1 MPAFEGND
9 LGQLLPY
16 VVGAVFAFG
25 VILVS
30 LAMTRRKA
38 ADAPPATDSFSEAP
52 RARTSAGPNLLWK
65 LVFPGF
71 AVLLLGGGVLFFVL
85 PALRDVVDVQANV
98 RDSIKARHEATMK
111 SVQNSSFVYYPRG
124 TAETFQPTHLSPRH
138 QPLVP
143 GFPPPPPPHKPPI
156 SIDSRGVVHIR

>member
-16 VVGAVFAFG
+16 VVGAMFAFG
-25 VILVS
+25 VIRVG
-30 LAMTRRKA
+30 LAMNRRSSA
-38 ADAPPATDSFSEAP
+38 GGPSIAFGSPEAQPATSYAS
-52 RARTSAGPNLLWK
+52 SNLLWK

-71 AVLLLGGGVLFFVL
+71 AVMLLGGGVLFFVL

-143 GFPPPPPPHKPPI
+143 GFPPPPPHKPPI
-156 SIDSRGVVHIR
+156 SINSRGVVHIR